1 MTEGVKD
8 IRATK
13 ISITLDTY
21 LKNEVDNIAKE
32 LGKTR
37 SCLVADA
44 VEYYLDFLDMTVA
57 TRRLNDKNDAI
68 ISSADMERY
77 INELG
82 AKIGFFESA
91 KIIKSLNDFI
101 ENFSDEQERILLKNG
116 NIKRLKGSLEGCY
129 RLRLR
134 TYRVIYEKRE
144 NELIILVLRVGSRGD
159 VY

>member
-1 MTEGVKD
+1 MRWELKFKNSVK
-8 IRATK
+8 K
-13 ISITLDTY
+13 
-21 LKNEVDNIAKE
+21 
-32 LGKTR
+32 
-37 SCLVADA
+37 
-44 VEYYLDFLDMTVA
+44 DF
-57 TRRLNDKNDAI
+57 NN
-68 ISSADMERY
+68 
-77 INELG
+77 
-82 AKIGFFESA
+82 IGFFESA

-101 ENFSDEQERILLKNG
+101 ENFSDDQEKILLKNG

>member
-1 MTEGVKD
+1 MGWELKFRNSVK
-8 IRATK
+8 K
-13 ISITLDTY
+13 
-21 LKNEVDNIAKE
+21 
-32 LGKTR
+32 
-37 SCLVADA
+37 
-44 VEYYLDFLDMTVA
+44 DF
-57 TRRLNDKNDAI
+57 NN
-68 ISSADMERY
+68 
-77 INELG
+77 
-82 AKIGFFESA
+82 IGFFESA

-101 ENFSDEQERILLKNG
+101 ENFSDDQERILLKNG

>member
-1 MTEGVKD
+1 MGWELKFKNSVK
-8 IRATK
+8 K
-13 ISITLDTY
+13 
-21 LKNEVDNIAKE
+21 
-32 LGKTR
+32 
-37 SCLVADA
+37 
-44 VEYYLDFLDMTVA
+44 DF
-57 TRRLNDKNDAI
+57 NN
-68 ISSADMERY
+68 
-77 INELG
+77 
-82 AKIGFFESA
+82 IGFLESA

-101 ENFSDEQERILLKNG
+101 ENFSEDQERILLKNG

>member
-1 MTEGVKD
+1 MSCELKFKNSVK
-8 IRATK
+8 K
-13 ISITLDTY
+13 
-21 LKNEVDNIAKE
+21 
-32 LGKTR
+32 
-37 SCLVADA
+37 
-44 VEYYLDFLDMTVA
+44 DF
-57 TRRLNDKNDAI
+57 NN
-68 ISSADMERY
+68 
-77 INELG
+77 
-82 AKIGFFESA
+82 IGFFESA

-101 ENFSDEQERILLKNG
+101 ENFSDDQERILLKNG

>member
-1 MTEGVKD
+1 MRWELKFRNSVK
-8 IRATK
+8 K
-13 ISITLDTY
+13 
-21 LKNEVDNIAKE
+21 
-32 LGKTR
+32 
-37 SCLVADA
+37 
-44 VEYYLDFLDMTVA
+44 DF
-57 TRRLNDKNDAI
+57 NN
-68 ISSADMERY
+68 
-77 INELG
+77 
-82 AKIGFFESA
+82 IGFFESA

-101 ENFSDEQERILLKNG
+101 ENFSDDQERILLKNG

>member
-1 MTEGVKD
+1 MSWELKFKNSVK
-8 IRATK
+8 K
-13 ISITLDTY
+13 
-21 LKNEVDNIAKE
+21 
-32 LGKTR
+32 
-37 SCLVADA
+37 
-44 VEYYLDFLDMTVA
+44 DF
-57 TRRLNDKNDAI
+57 NN
-68 ISSADMERY
+68 
-77 INELG
+77 
-82 AKIGFFESA
+82 IGFFESA

-101 ENFSDEQERILLKNG
+101 ENFSDKQERILLKNE

>member
-1 MTEGVKD
+1 MRWELKFRNSVK
-8 IRATK
+8 K
-13 ISITLDTY
+13 
-21 LKNEVDNIAKE
+21 
-32 LGKTR
+32 
-37 SCLVADA
+37 
-44 VEYYLDFLDMTVA
+44 DF
-57 TRRLNDKNDAI
+57 NN
-68 ISSADMERY
+68 
-77 INELG
+77 
-82 AKIGFFESA
+82 IGFFESA

-101 ENFSDEQERILLKNG
+101 ENFSEDQERILLKNG